1 MQHAPVVP
9 TLPPPAFRLPARLEG
24 LRALAYN
31 LYPTWHPEARQ
42 LFAHIDSALWS
53 RYRNPI
59 SILMSHQGWG
69 DQLGNPAFMAE
80 YETVMDD
87 FERYMAN
94 GAGHW
99 FTRHHAAELQGPIA
113 YFCAEYGLTETLGIY
128 SGGLGV
134 LAGDHA
140 KTASDMALPFV
151 AVGLF
156 YHRGYFRQTIDA
168 DGHQEHAYPDY
179 DPLRLALLRVASL
192 EGEPLTIPV
201 ELPGRTVW
209 CAVWLAQVGRVPLL
223 LLDTDIPENAPPD
236 RPITSILYVRGR
248 EMRFCQEMVL
258 GVGGVRTLR
267 ALGIDPAVW
276 HLNEGHSAM
285 MLVERTRELVAQ
297 GVALDEALGRVRR
310 DSVFTIHTPVSAGNE
325 RFDAQLVR
333 RLAAPLAGP
342 DAIDLER
349 ILELGRGV
357 DGSSAEF
364 DMTAFSLRLTNGAN
378 AVSRLHAE
386 TANATWAPVLERPIL
401 GITNGIHVPSW
412 VGRPLR
418 TLYQD
423 RGGDLDD
430 LDAEVRAKRFWDRID
445 QIPDRQLWSAHTRQK
460 LELAH
465 FVRGR
470 LLAQLA
476 RQGESPDELEAIGH
490 LMDGNALTIGF
501 ARRFATYKRAAL
513 LFSDEERLAGIL
525 WNPER
530 PVQIVFAGKAHPADR
545 PGQRVI
551 QEIWERSRSPRLRGR
566 VFMVED
572 YDMRVAR
579 FLIQGVDVWLNNPR
593 RPLEA
598 SGTSGMK
605 AAVNGIV
612 NLSVLDGWWD
622 EGWDG
627 SNGWAIGGRE
637 TIPDEGAQ
645 DWADAQELYRLLEH
659 EVVPRYYERDRD
671 GLPKAWLALARNS
684 IRSTIWQFSTTRML
698 EEYTEQL
705 YLPAARNAGRV
716 DAPRRR
722 TRAATARPD
731 GGNGTGRATKRTA
744 GSGRARAAGPDTTAV
759 EEAGAAGGE
768 RRQVPARPES

>member
-1 MQHAPVVP
+1 MQTAPSVP
-9 TLPPPAFRLPARLEG
+9 TLLPPAIRLPAQLEG

-31 LYPTWHPEARQ
+31 LYSTWHPEVRQ
-42 LFAHIDSALWS
+42 LFSRIDPAAWS

-59 SILMSHQGWG
+59 SILMSHQRWS
-69 DQLGNPAFMAE
+69 DLLENPAFMAE
-80 YETVMDD
+80 YDTIMRD
-87 FERYMAN
+87 FHQYMED

-99 FTRHHAAELQGPIA
+99 FARHHGNALSGPIA
-113 YFCAEYGLTETLGIY
+113 YFCAEYGLTESMGIY

-156 YHRGYFRQTIDA
+156 YRRGYFRQTIDA

-179 DPLRLALLRVASL
+179 DPLRLPLLRVASS
-192 EGEPLTIPV
+192 EGDPMVVPV

-223 LLDTDIPENAPPD
+223 LLDTDIGENAPED
-236 RPITSILYVRGR
+236 RPITGMLYVRGR

-258 GVGGVRTLR
+258 GVGGVRALR
-267 ALGIDPAVW
+267 ALQIQPVVW

-297 GVALDEALGRVRR
+297 GTPFEEAAAQVRR
-310 DSVFTIHTPVSAGNE
+310 NSVFTIHTPVSAGNE
-325 RFDAQLVR
+325 RFDAGLVQ

-342 DAIDLER
+342 DGVDLDR
-349 ILELGRGV
+349 VLELGRG
-357 DGSSAEF
+357 AEGDPSQF

-378 AVSRLHAE
+378 AVSHLHAQ
-386 TANATWAPVLERPIL
+386 TANATWQAILERPIL

-418 TLYQD
+418 TLYEEL
-423 RGGDLDD
+423 GGDLDD
-430 LDAEVRAKRFWDRID
+430 LDPEVRARRFWERLG
-445 QIPDRQLWSAHTRQK
+445 QIGDHQLWAAHVRQK

-465 FVRGR
+465 FARGR
-470 LLAQLA
+470 LLSQLA
-476 RQGESPDELEAIGH
+476 RHGEPPEELQALSH
-490 LMDGNALTIGF
+490 VVDPAALTIGF
-501 ARRFATYKRAAL
+501 ARRFATYKRASL
-513 LFSDEERLAGIL
+513 LFSDEDRLARIL

-530 PVQIVFAGKAHPADR
+530 PVQVIFAGKAHPADR

-551 QEIWERSRSPRLRGR
+551 QEIWERSRSPRLKGR
-566 VFMVED
+566 VFIIED

-605 AAVNGIV
+605 AAANGIV

-622 EGWDG
+622 EAWSGT
-627 SNGWAIGGRE
+627 NGWAIGGR
-637 TIPDEGAQ
+637 TINPDEGAQ
-645 DWADAQELYRLLEH
+645 DWADAQELYRLLEE

-671 GLPKAWLALARNS
+671 GLPAAWLGTVRES

-698 EEYTEQL
+698 EEYVEQL
-705 YLPAARNAGRV
+705 YLPAASPPV
-716 DAPRRR
+716 
-722 TRAATARPD
+722 
-731 GGNGTGRATKRTA
+731 
-744 GSGRARAAGPDTTAV
+744 GRARRSA
-759 EEAGAAGGE
+759 
-768 RRQVPARPES
+768 RRARPT

>member
-209 CAVWLAQVGRVPLL
+209 CAVWLARVGRVPLL

-430 LDAEVRAKRFWDRID
+430 LDAEVRAKRFWDRTD